1 MLGVVYLTLTKQR
14 KIMMKNKRFT
24 ESQIFALLKEGES
37 GAFTGRNYFI
47 HDSCR
52 VFFSK
57 CGMQHHI

>member
-1 MLGVVYLTLTKQR
+1 
-14 KIMMKNKRFT
+14 MMKNKRFT

-57 CGMQHHI
+57 CGMQNHI